1 MRLSLKTNQR
11 KRHSQAKAQYLHHP
25 KNQEWLILRLS
36 FHVDISS
43 YDMLLRVYIWMRCW
57 AVVASQDQ
65 DKGSRFNAIQM
76 LVHLPLIFI
85 IINLN
90 FDSPEGWLEVSLSEA
105 ESFSWAAVT
114 PELLLLTPGLS
125 CGGLFGSKR

>member
-1 MRLSLKTNQR
+1 M
-11 KRHSQAKAQYLHHP
+11 
-25 KNQEWLILRLS
+25 
-36 FHVDISS
+36 
-43 YDMLLRVYIWMRCW
+43 
-57 AVVASQDQ
+57 VASRDQ
-65 DKGSRFNAIQM
+65 DKDSCFYAIQM
-76 LVHLPLIFI
+76 FAHLPLIFT